1 MCGLLFD
8 RYKWVSM
15 KFSQFKAGQV
25 IEAGPYTLTT
35 EALLAFA
42 KEYDPQWFHT
52 DTERAEQGR
61 HRGLIASGWQTCAIA
76 MRLAVESVL
85 ADSESF
91 ASPGVTNVKWL
102 HPVRANDQLRLTS
115 TITQVRTSASR
126 PELGIVHWHWRL
138 VNQSDV
144 TVLEVDA
151 TSLFDLSPA

>member
-1 MCGLLFD
+1 
-8 RYKWVSM
+8 M
-15 KFSQFKAGQV
+15 KFSQFKVGQV
-25 IEAGPYTLTT
+25 IEAGPYTLTS
-35 EALLAFA
+35 EALQSFA

-52 DTERAEQGR
+52 DPERALEGR

-76 MRLAVESVL
+76 MRLAVDSVL
-85 ADSESF
+85 EGSESF

-115 TITQVRTSASR
+115 TITEVRTSASR

-138 VNQSDV
+138 TNQDAV

-151 TSLFDLSPA
+151 TSLFDLSPS

>member
-1 MCGLLFD
+1 
-8 RYKWVSM
+8 M
-15 KFSQFKAGQV
+15 KFNQFEAGQV
-25 IEAGPYTLTT
+25 IEAGPYTLAP

-42 KEYDPQWFHT
+42 QEYDPQWFHT
-52 DTERAEQGR
+52 DAARAQAGR
-61 HRGLIASGWQTCAIA
+61 HGGLIASGWQTCAIA

-85 ADSESF
+85 VDSESF

-102 HPVRANDQLRLTS
+102 HPVRAHDQLRLTS
-115 TITQVRTSASR
+115 TITEVRTSSSR

-138 VNQSDV
+138 VNQKDI